1 MDNFF
6 KDSGIP
12 GGNILK
18 WILVSLVVIPLMISF
33 MSDNS
38 ATLTTLL
45 KILVVIFDAVCLY
58 IVMWILRKKMFDR
71 YKQNVLAIAVLTI
84 GETMMAYL

>member
-12 GGNILK
+12 GGNVLK
-18 WILVSLVVIPLMISF
+18 WIVVSLVVIPLMISF
-33 MSDNS
+33 MSDDS
-38 ATLTTLL
+38 HTLETFL
-45 KILVVIFDAVCLY
+45 KVLVVIFDAVCLY
-58 IVMWILRKKMFDR
+58 IVMWILRKKMLDR
-71 YKQNVLAIAVLTI
+71 YKQVVLAIAVLAI

>member
-1 MDNFF
+1 M
-6 KDSGIP
+6 
-12 GGNILK
+12 K

-71 YKQNVLAIAVLTI
+71 YKQNVLAIAVLAI